1 MNKGIFILLI
11 LFIIFLGILSYKI
24 TNAFFS
30 DTETSTN
37 NLFAAASVFGS
48 PTPTPTSTPSPSTD
62 HLVISEVQIRG
73 ANANQDFVELYNPT
87 NSSVD
92 LNGWQIQKK
101 TSSGTISS
109 LVLIGSGK
117 SIPAHGF
124 FLWANDQSGF
134 STTVGADVSNS
145 NNLSENNSIALEDPS
160 DVIIDRVGWG
170 NGNNQFQEGSIFQS
184 NPDVNANQSLERKAL
199 STSDSTSMAVGGT
212 DEFKGNGFDAN
223 DNATDFVLRSVSQ
236 PQNSGS
242 ATESP

>member
-1 MNKGIFILLI
+1 MGKFNKLLI
-11 LFIIFLGILSYKI
+11 LLFMVFIGFMSYRTTLGFL
-24 TNAFFS
+24 T
-30 DTETSTN
+30 DTETSTGN
-37 NLFAAASVFGS
+37 TFTAASSFGS
-48 PTPTPTSTPSPSTD
+48 PTPSPTPSPSTD

-73 ANANQDFVELYNPT
+73 ANANQDFVEIYNPT
-87 NSSVD
+87 NSTVD

-134 STTVGADVSNS
+134 STSVGADVSNS
-145 NNLSENNSIALEDPS
+145 NNLSENNSIALEDS
-160 DVIIDRVGWG
+160 SNVIVDRVGWG
-170 NGNNQFQEGSIFQS
+170 NGTNQFVEGSIFQS

-199 STSDSTSMAVGGT
+199 STSDATSMAVGGS
-212 DEFKGNGFDAN
+212 DEFKGNGFDSN

-242 ATESP
+242 ATETP